1 MRKLNDA
8 KIRIRNLERNNMNR
22 SRTRTLDTSLISTI
36 SEMKTCD
43 SIVND
48 EPACDKEID
57 FEDEYFD
64 PELLD
69 LERVRPTPKLC
80 PHYPLPHSMVPVS
93 SRYIKRVG
101 LWRDSNV
108 NGLNSTLIDS
118 IGQFTSVEDEKIDW
132 SQMSIFGDRVNSG
145 DLDIHMG
152 EITTRSIKDTSN
164 TLKEAASM
172 KLLQLFARRIVLNNK
187 MQILLSL
194 WLKRLLRKIL

>member
-1 MRKLNDA
+1 MELEFEEISYLVLNLLLESEKKVLVRKLNDA

-69 LERVRPTPKLC
+69 LERVRPTPRLC

-118 IGQFTSVEDEKIDW
+118 IGQFTSVEVLTLSFWNNFCIP
-132 SQMSIFGDRVNSG
+132 SLI
-145 DLDIHMG
+145 
-152 EITTRSIKDTSN
+152 ITLSN
-164 TLKEAASM
+164 GRWQTKVM
-172 KLLQLFARRIVLNNK
+172 T
-187 MQILLSL
+187 LSL
-194 WLKRLLRKIL
+194 Q